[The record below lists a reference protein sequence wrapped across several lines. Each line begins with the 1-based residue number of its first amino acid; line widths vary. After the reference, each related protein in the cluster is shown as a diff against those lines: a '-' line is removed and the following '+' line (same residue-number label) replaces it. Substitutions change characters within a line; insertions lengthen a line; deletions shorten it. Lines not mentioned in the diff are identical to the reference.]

1 MKLTESMLRDF
12 VTTELTIEEVCD
24 LWTMTGFEL
33 EGIAEVE
40 GEKVLDI
47 NIMANR
53 GDGAS
58 VLGLS
63 REILAKH
70 PSSQGTELYGYLAD
84 GWVAGDEVE

>member
-70 PSSQGTELYGYLAD
+70 PSSQGTELYGHLAD